1 MAALAAA
8 VRRGFAAYIGRPQ
21 ANVRPRLPP
30 PSPCSRTEKVPET
43 RARRQ
48 KMADQQVL
56 ATGHADMDYAE
67 HEKTYRLFLN
77 LMKWGAIHCIGILI
91 ILAFLTL

>member
-1 MAALAAA
+1 L
-8 VRRGFAAYIGRPQ
+8 AAYIGTRGPDVSLPAEGCRSQ
-21 ANVRPRLPP
+21 APALERKLARNGRK
-30 PSPCSRTEKVPET
+30 EK
-43 RARRQ
+43 
-48 KMADQQVL
+48 KMAEQQVL

-77 LMKWGAIHCIGILI
+77 LMKWGAIHCIVILI

>member
-1 MAALAAA
+1 
-8 VRRGFAAYIGRPQ
+8 
-21 ANVRPRLPP
+21 
-30 PSPCSRTEKVPET
+30 
-43 RARRQ
+43 
-48 KMADQQVL
+48 MADQQVL

-77 LMKWGAIHCIGILI
+77 LMKWGAIHCIGILV

>member
-1 MAALAAA
+1 MRNA
-8 VRRGFAAYIGRPQ
+8 GPGR
-21 ANVRPRLPP
+21 
-30 PSPCSRTEKVPET
+30 EKEK
-43 RARRQ
+43 

-56 ATGHADMDYAE
+56 AGGHADMDYAE
-67 HEKTYRLFLN
+67 HEKTYRFFLN